1 MTREKINCQGTDKQR
16 KTHPIIDVWAHVN
29 FVIFFFQELS
39 LGTKCARAEVRG
51 MRMLRPTYPAMCS
64 VSHAAAVA
72 AAMAQWLISLIQGRL
87 KLFAQGPLSDQGEEV
102 TFFSGTLQCQ
112 CLFLAEWL
120 STECFQ
126 PQRTCPLSRAISL
139 LCSRANGNTWSIQSS
154 QRDWSALRV
163 VLLK

>member
-1 MTREKINCQGTDKQR
+1 MRSCELCY
-16 KTHPIIDVWAHVN
+16 
-29 FVIFFFQELS
+29 FLQELS
-39 LGTKCARAEVRG
+39 LGTKCAWAEVRG
-51 MRMLRPTYPAMCS
+51 MRMLGPAYPAMYS
-64 VSHAAAVA
+64 VSHAAA
-72 AAMAQWLISLIQGRL
+72 AAMAQCLISLFPGRL

-120 STECFQ
+120 STDYFQ
-126 PQRTCPLSRAISL
+126 PQGTCPCSRALSL
-139 LCSRANGNTWSIQSS
+139 LSGPRANGNTWSIQSS